1 MVDVFGQ
8 GLQDIA
14 ENCTKVAIWWAGEVA
29 YLGNA
34 QIYVSFY
41 SGASLGGFGA
51 PFLCSQSIQLT
62 HFTLIRRAAQDVL
75 FLKHI

>member
-1 MVDVFGQ
+1 MLLNFIMVDVFGQ

-29 YLGNA
+29 YLGDA

-41 SGASLGGFGA
+41 SGASLGDFGA
-51 PFLCSQSIQLT
+51 PVSLLPIDTTQGTLT
-62 HFTLIRRAAQDVL
+62 SL
-75 FLKHI
+75 